1 MNSTGTTNPLSSLFM
16 SLGGGLDLKD
26 LELSSDAAS
35 GLSDF
40 SDVLQKLASP
50 LDSSSAMSRMQ
61 AGELGLQS
69 GDTLPHIL
77 PLSSAASEGVLLED
91 TTMIDITAE
100 DLIQQIQSPLVLS
113 VSHSPN
119 ASSMNAKGMQ
129 GGALTLNGLALV
141 EQVNAE
147 SLDSDRLEDQ
157 PVSAITLAMQLEQSI
172 GTRSHQE
179 NNLAMASAV
188 SSSLQGNG
196 VNTSM
201 AQRIAGRTT
210 AEGSPLAF
218 EGVTGDLDES
228 ELSEEFRP
236 VTLDA
241 DKPMSDNASRG
252 AQSALLNTLSTDIP
266 VVTTK
271 APDVTFAAITSS
283 AAQASENVESDA
295 YEGIDL
301 QADES
306 LEQKL
311 QTQLRERLEFG
322 QDRKEWGGALGA
334 RLMTMVA
341 DGVQQARIHLDPPE
355 LGSLEIKMQVHQDQ
369 ASVQVH
375 VQNLQVKDALDA
387 SAQRLRDALNAQ
399 GIELAEFSVG
409 TNADTE
415 QQGGEQGRGESESG
429 QELAADSGDD
439 WQDSDDSNNHAKN
452 IMSPN
457 SLLDTFA

>member
-16 SLGGGLDLKD
+16 SLNGSLDLKGLDL
-26 LELSSDAAS
+26 STDAAS

-40 SDVLQKLASP
+40 SNVLQNLAPSLDGSGLMSQTQAEGIGLAS
-50 LDSSSAMSRMQ
+50 
-61 AGELGLQS
+61 GE
-69 GDTLPHIL
+69 IL
-77 PLSSAASEGVLLED
+77 PLTLPLATSDDGLRDGVMMND
-91 TTMIDITAE
+91 VTMDN
-100 DLIQQIQSPLVLS
+100 LIQQIQSPLALS
-113 VSHSPN
+113 VSHTHNTP
-119 ASSMNAKGMQ
+119 SMNAKGLS
-129 GGALTLNGLALV
+129 GEALAL
-141 EQVNAE
+141 NDLALAE
-147 SLDSDRLEDQ
+147 PLEGS
-157 PVSAITLAMQLEQSI
+157 PASAINLEVQLEQSS
-172 GTRSHQE
+172 GTLQTQV
-179 NNLAMASAV
+179 NNLAVASAV
-188 SSSLQGNG
+188 SSSLQNNG
-196 VNTSM
+196 VNTST
-201 AQRIAGRTT
+201 AQRLAGRTT
-210 AEGSPLAF
+210 TEASQLASD
-218 EGVTGDLDES
+218 GVMGDLDES
-228 ELSEEFRP
+228 GLSEEFRP

-241 DKPMSDNASRG
+241 ENPMSDNASRG
-252 AQSALLNTLSTDIP
+252 TSAAPTSLLNTMLMDTP

-271 APDVTFAAITSS
+271 APEVTFAAITAS
-283 AAQASENVESDA
+283 AAQASENVESAA

-375 VQNLQVKDALDA
+375 AQNLQVKDALDA

-399 GIELAEFSVG
+399 GIELAEFNVS
-409 TNADTE
+409 TDADTE
-415 QQGGEQGRGESESG
+415 QHGGEQGGQESESG
-429 QELAADSGDD
+429 QELFGENGDD
-439 WQDSDDSNNHAKN
+439 WQNSDDSNNHAQN